1 MFGHLK
7 FLHPLPAHH
16 DHRAEVP
23 VIAHAAAAGLVV
35 PIAGALAGNMIGG
48 FSFAMIG
55 FGLGLAAGVLT
66 VMITT
71 ALVSRD
77 Y

>member
-1 MFGHLK
+1 MFGGIR

-16 DHRAEVP
+16 HHRAEVP
-23 VIAHAAAAGLVV
+23 VIAHVAAVGLMA
-35 PIAGALAGNMIGG
+35 PIVGALAGSVMGG

-55 FGLGLAAGVLT
+55 FGLGLAMCVVT

-77 Y
+77 